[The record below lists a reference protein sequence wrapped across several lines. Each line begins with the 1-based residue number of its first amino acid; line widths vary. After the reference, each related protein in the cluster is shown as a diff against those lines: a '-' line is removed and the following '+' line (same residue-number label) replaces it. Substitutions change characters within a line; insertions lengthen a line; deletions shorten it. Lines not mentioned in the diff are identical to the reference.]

1 VHAKEVKMNKK
12 GFAKMQGIGI
22 GAIVGIIGIIFMSFG
37 ASLGS
42 ILMLRIGAVLTTI
55 GAWLIQWSK

>member
-1 VHAKEVKMNKK
+1 MNKK